1 VKFGLSFMLC
11 HLILEGEELSKRW
24 KVGESFTTDYG
35 IELTLGPD
43 IDLGSEVVILS
54 NGKRL
59 TDEFIQELAGCDC
72 LAKSVIAE
80 KKLGK

>member
-1 VKFGLSFMLC
+1 M
-11 HLILEGEELSKRW
+11 SKRW

-43 IDLGSEVVILS
+43 IDLESEVVTLS

-59 TDEFIQELAGCDC
+59 TDELIQELAGCDC
-72 LAKSVIAE
+72 LANRAIAE
-80 KKLGK
+80 KKLGE

>member
-1 VKFGLSFMLC
+1 M
-11 HLILEGEELSKRW
+11 SKRW

-43 IDLGSEVVILS
+43 IDLESEEVILS

-59 TDEFIQELAGCDC
+59 TDQLIQELAGCDC
-72 LAKSVIAE
+72 LANRSIAE

>member
-1 VKFGLSFMLC
+1 M
-11 HLILEGEELSKRW
+11 SKRW

-43 IDLGSEVVILS
+43 IDLESEVVTLS

-59 TDEFIQELAGCDC
+59 TDERIQELAGCDC
-72 LAKSVIAE
+72 LANRAIAE

>member
-1 VKFGLSFMLC
+1 
-11 HLILEGEELSKRW
+11 LSKRW

-43 IDLGSEVVILS
+43 IDLESEVVTLS

-59 TDEFIQELAGCDC
+59 TDELIQEIAGCDC
-72 LAKSVIAE
+72 LTSRSIAE

>member
-1 VKFGLSFMLC
+1 M
-11 HLILEGEELSKRW
+11 SKRW

-35 IELTLGPD
+35 IELTLGPE
-43 IDLGSEVVILS
+43 IDLESEVVTLS

-59 TDEFIQELAGCDC
+59 TDELIQELAGCDC
-72 LAKSVIAE
+72 LASRSIAS

>member
-1 VKFGLSFMLC
+1 M
-11 HLILEGEELSKRW
+11 SKRW

-43 IDLGSEVVILS
+43 IDLESEVVILS

-59 TDEFIQELAGCDC
+59 TDELIKELAGCDC

>member
-1 VKFGLSFMLC
+1 M
-11 HLILEGEELSKRW
+11 SKRW
-24 KVGESFTTDYG
+24 KVGESFTTDCG

-43 IDLGSEVVILS
+43 IDLESEVVTLS

-59 TDEFIQELAGCDC
+59 TDELIQELAGCDC
-72 LAKSVIAE
+72 LASRSIAE

>member
-1 VKFGLSFMLC
+1 M
-11 HLILEGEELSKRW
+11 SKRW

-43 IDLGSEVVILS
+43 IDLESEVVTIS

-59 TDEFIQELAGCDC
+59 TEEPIQGQPGCVF
-72 LAKSVIAE
+72 LPNR
-80 KKLGK
+80 